1 MSRLWAAWARGPMAP
16 AQALRRP
23 LSPLSAALVAV
34 CWIVTAPLVLL
45 VGMLTEILGRALA
58 VAVRVVVGVFALGA
72 LLALLDLFLTHT

>member
-1 MSRLWAAWARGPMAP
+1 MSRLWAAWARGPVAP

-23 LSPLSAALVAV
+23 LSPWAASLVAV
-34 CWIVTAPLVLL
+34 CWIVTAPLVLV

-72 LLALLDLFLTHT
+72 VLALLDLFLTHT